1 MAETS
6 KNTTEQ
12 YELRTS
18 FDKPKTTLAPGGDQ
32 AQDVFFQDFRARDE
46 EWVAV
51 KEKQLL
57 RKVDMH
63 LLPFLII
70 MYLLNFLDRS
80 NLSQA
85 REGGLEADLG
95 MDGTDFNL
103 ATSIF
108 FVSKTYPT
116 FAEQRV
122 PFFGK

>member
-1 MAETS
+1 MADVS

-18 FDKPKTTLAPGGDQ
+18 FDKPKTTLAPDDQ
-32 AQDVFFQDFRARDE
+32 AQDVFFQDFRTRVE
-46 EWVAV
+46 EWVAF
-51 KEKQLL
+51 KEMQLL

-63 LLPFLII
+63 LLPLLVI

-103 ATSIF
+103 ATSIL
-108 FVSKTYPT
+108 FVSRDTPLSP
-116 FAEQRV
+116 AS
-122 PFFGK
+122 